1 MPTPEV
7 PEQRP
12 LSDKERYELEWK
24 RAKMGF
30 FNESKN
36 LMYYIENYQVEGII
50 NELSVLINPS
60 DFPKKGDLWHY
71 ISVWKLWS
79 NENIELEKMARYMI
93 YGTYETLVPMLE
105 NPWTW
110 KLKYILDNHWRDIKI
125 VLKEIQNKENEMKP
139 KVTEKPKEEKK
150 EEWFFD
156 WAVDWLKQWISDVYN
171 YGVDKLSSLWNATT
185 KLIPSGVKNWV
196 KENLFSPEK
205 QKNTESIN
213 EIYNKLKWKE
223 KPDFFPFYLAMQWY
237 NKEKNSLKNK
247 KYLTVVD
254 YSRPV
259 SQNRLY
265 VINMDTLTVENCVP
279 TWHGK
284 NSGNQQRTTRFSNVP
299 ESKQT
304 SIWFFRTPMDY
315 QPNSKYIKT
324 RWKHGWRGLFLT
336 WMETSNNNA
345 PTRWIAVHP
354 VWEFF
359 YGSTKNGHK
368 AGESTSEGC
377 ITIRSVDHPTEIM
390 DKIRWD
396 SLIYSYYPDMKYL
409 NESKLIK

>member
-12 LSDKERYELEWK
+12 LSDKERYELEWQ

-30 FNESKN
+30 KNESKN

-79 NENIELEKMARYMI
+79 NENIELERMARYMI

-139 KVTEKPKEEKK
+139 KVTEKPKEKK
-150 EEWFFD
+150 EEKSALESAFD
-156 WAVDWLKQWISDVYN
+156 WVKEWIKDVYN
-171 YGVDKLSSLWNATT
+171 YWADKLSDLW
-185 KLIPSGVKNWV
+185 SGIKSSVPPAVKDRV
-196 KENLFSPEK
+196 KANLFSPEQ
-205 QKNTESIN
+205 QKKTEAVN
-213 EIYNKLKWKE
+213 DLHQKLKWPE
-223 KPDFFPFYLAMQWY
+223 KPSIFPFYLAMQWY
-237 NKEKNSLKNK
+237 NQEKDSLWNT
-247 KYLTVVD
+247 KYLTIVD
-254 YSRPV
+254 YSKPV

-265 VINMDTLTVENCVP
+265 VINMDTLTVEHCIP

-284 NSGNQQRTTRFSNVP
+284 NSGNTQTTSKFSNNP
-299 ESKQT
+299 NSNQT
-304 SIWFFRTPMDY
+304 SIGFFRTPADLA
-315 QPNSKYIKT
+315 PNSKGT
-324 RWKHGWRGLFLT
+324 WRWLFLN
-336 WMETSNNNA
+336 WMEYSNNKANV
-345 PTRWIAVHP
+345 RWIAVHP
-354 VWEFF
+354 VQSFF
-359 YGSTKNGHK
+359 YSSSGWNRKHTKYHK
-368 AGESTSEGC
+368 AWDSTSEGC
-377 ITIRSVDHPTEIM
+377 ITIRTVDNPDTIM
-390 DKIRWD
+390 GKIKWD
-396 SLIYSYYPDMKYL
+396 SLIYSYYPDMTYL
-409 NESKLIK
+409 NKSTMIK

>member
-7 PEQRP
+7 PEQRT
-12 LSDKERYELEWK
+12 LSDKERYKLEWE

-79 NENIELEKMARYMI
+79 NENIELERMARYMI

-156 WAVDWLKQWISDVYN
+156 WAVDWLKN
-171 YGVDKLSSLWNATT
+171 TRLWKGIASV
-185 KLIPSGVKNWV
+185 LPDGVKNWV
-196 KENLFSPEK
+196 KENLLSPEK
-205 QKNTESIN
+205 EKDTEELN
-213 EIYNKLKWKE
+213 ETYNKLKWKE
-223 KPDFFPFYLAMQWY
+223 KPDRLPFFLAMRWY
-237 NKEKNSLKNK
+237 TKEKDNIGNS
-247 KYLTVVD
+247 KYLTIVD
-254 YSRPV
+254 YTKPV

>member
-1 MPTPEV
+1 
-7 PEQRP
+7 
-12 LSDKERYELEWK
+12 
-24 RAKMGF
+24 
-30 FNESKN
+30 
-36 LMYYIENYQVEGII
+36 MYYIENFQVEGIL
-50 NELSVLINPS
+50 NEAATLINPS
-60 DFPKKGDLWHY
+60 DFPKKGDLSHY
-71 ISVWKLWS
+71 ISIWKLWS
-79 NENIELEKMARYMI
+79 NENNDLERMVRYMI
-93 YGTYETLVPMLE
+93 YGSYDIVVPVVE
-105 NPWTW
+105 NPWAW
-110 KLKYILDNHWRDIKI
+110 KLKYILDNYWRDIKI

-315 QPNSKYIKT
+315 QPNSKYKKT
-324 RWKHGWRGLFLT
+324 GWKHGWKGLFLT
-336 WMETSNNNA
+336 GMEYSNDNA
-345 PTRWIAVHP
+345 NPARWIAVHP
-354 VWEFF
+354 VWSFF
-359 YGSTKNGHK
+359 YSRTENGHK
-368 AGESTSEGC
+368 AWESTSEGC
-377 ITIRSVDHPTEIM
+377 ITIRTVDNPKEIM

-396 SLIYSYYPDMKYL
+396 SLIYSYYPDLTYL
-409 NESKLIK
+409 NRSDKIK